1 MPIQATT
8 VREMVIDEKGAIV
21 REPVTPGAPRRPAG
35 GGVQAA
41 ELKPGH
47 ERKEVEGVFVVRDGK
62 AMFEVVKTGIAG
74 EKYFEVLSGL
84 KDGDAVII
92 GPFSS
97 VRSLA
102 DGAAVKLEDA
112 PRATATTAK

>member
-8 VREMVIDEKGAIV
+8 VREMVLDEKGNIV
-21 REPVTPGAPRRPAG
+21 REQTAPGAPPRRP

-41 ELKPGH
+41 ELKPGQ
-47 ERKEVEGVFVVRDGK
+47 ERKEVEGVFVVRDNK
-62 AMFEVVKTGIAG
+62 AQFEMVKTGIAG

-84 KDGDAVII
+84 KDGDSVVV

-97 VRSLA
+97 VRTLG
-102 DGAAVKLEDA
+102 DGTLVKVEQA
-112 PRATATTAK
+112 PRASATAAAK